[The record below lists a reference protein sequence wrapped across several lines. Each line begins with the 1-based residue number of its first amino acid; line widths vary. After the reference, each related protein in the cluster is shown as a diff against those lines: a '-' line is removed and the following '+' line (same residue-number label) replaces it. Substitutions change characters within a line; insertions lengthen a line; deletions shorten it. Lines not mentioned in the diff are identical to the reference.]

1 VGLSICIL
9 KDFGFLHLFLLPSLF
24 EGICIFIKKI
34 KMRKII
40 PVILLLLVA
49 FFAWKYFEA
58 RENQRDQLVESTDL
72 IQKQI
77 KNVGKLVVTEGNFA
91 QVYSYNDS
99 KKFYLDVLSAR
110 KKALIIVNAD
120 VTVAYDLSKLKTE
133 VNPETK
139 TVTITY
145 IPDEEISINP
155 NIQYYDVTQDY
166 LNQFE
171 AKDYNRIQQRIKK
184 SLMEKIE
191 KSTIKSNAKNRLVSE
206 LQKIYILT
214 NSMGWTLEYNGNTIN
229 SSEAMESIRL

>member
-1 VGLSICIL
+1 
-9 KDFGFLHLFLLPSLF
+9 
-24 EGICIFIKKI
+24 
-34 KMRKII
+34 MRKIVPI
-40 PVILLLLVA
+40 ILLALVV
-49 FFAWKYFEA
+49 FFAWKYFESKD
-58 RENQRDQLVESTDL
+58 RERDRLDESTEL

-91 QVYSYNDS
+91 QVFTYNDS
-99 KKFYLDVLSAR
+99 KNFYLDVFSAR

-120 VTVAYDLSKLKTE
+120 VIVAYDLSKLETA

-145 IPDEEISINP
+145 IPEEEISINP

-171 AKDYNRIQQRIKK
+171 AKDYNKIQKRIKEK
-184 SLMEKIE
+184 LMDKIE
-191 KSTIKSNAKNRLVSE
+191 KSSIKSNAKNRLLSE

-214 NSMGWTLEYNGNTIN
+214 NSMGWKLEYNGNQIN
-229 SSEAMESIRL
+229 SESMEAIKF

>member
-1 VGLSICIL
+1 
-9 KDFGFLHLFLLPSLF
+9 
-24 EGICIFIKKI
+24 
-34 KMRKII
+34 MRKAILLVF
-40 PVILLLLVA
+40 VILAVVLGLR
-49 FFAWKYFEA
+49 YFESKK
-58 RENQRDQLVESTDL
+58 EQRDQLEESTSL

-77 KNVGKLVVTEGNFA
+77 KNVGKLVVTEGSFS
-91 QVYSYNDS
+91 QVYSFKDS
-99 KKFYLDVLSAR
+99 KRFYLDVFSAR
-110 KKALIIVNAD
+110 KKALIVVNAE
-120 VTVAYDLSKLKTE
+120 VTIAYDLSKLKTE

-171 AKDYNRIQQRIKK
+171 AADYNKIQKRIEK

-191 KSTIKSNAKNRLVSE
+191 KSSLKSNAKNRLVSE

-214 NSMGWTLEYNGNTIN
+214 NSMGWTLEYDGNQIK
-229 SSEAMESIRL
+229 SSDEMESIKL

>member
-1 VGLSICIL
+1 
-9 KDFGFLHLFLLPSLF
+9 
-24 EGICIFIKKI
+24 
-34 KMRKII
+34 MRKII
-40 PVILLLLVA
+40 FVVLLLLVA

-58 RENQRDQLVESTDL
+58 RDSQRDQLVESTDL

-120 VTVAYDLSKLKTE
+120 VTVAYDLSKLQTE
-133 VNPETK
+133 VDPETK

-145 IPDEEISINP
+145 IPDEEIAINP

-171 AKDYNRIQQRIKK
+171 AKDYNRIQERIKK

-214 NSMGWTLEYNGNTIN
+214 NSMGWTLEYNGNTIS

>member
-1 VGLSICIL
+1 M
-9 KDFGFLHLFLLPSLF
+9 LLA
-24 EGICIFIKKI
+24 
-34 KMRKII
+34 
-40 PVILLLLVA
+40 V
-49 FFAWKYFEA
+49 FFAWKYFSEKD
-58 RENQRDQLVESTDL
+58 NQRDQLVESTDL

-91 QVYSYNDS
+91 QVFSYNDS
-99 KKFYLDVLSAR
+99 KRFYLDILSAR

-120 VTVAYDLSKLKTE
+120 VTVAYDLSKLETE
-133 VNPETK
+133 VNPDTK

-145 IPDEEISINP
+145 IPEEEISINP

-171 AKDYNRIQQRIKK
+171 AKDYNKIQERIKK

-214 NSMGWTLEYNGNTIN
+214 NSMGWTLEYNGNKIN
-229 SSEAMESIRL
+229 SADAMETIKL

>member
-1 VGLSICIL
+1 
-9 KDFGFLHLFLLPSLF
+9 
-24 EGICIFIKKI
+24 
-34 KMRKII
+34 MRKII
-40 PVILLLLVA
+40 PVILLLLVI

-58 RENQRDQLVESTDL
+58 RDNERDQLEASTDL
-72 IQKQI
+72 IQTQI

-91 QVYSYNDS
+91 QVYSFSDS
-99 KKFYLDVLSAR
+99 RRFYFDILSAR
-110 KKALIIVNAD
+110 KKALIIVNAK
-120 VTVAYDLSKLKTE
+120 VTVAYDLSKLQTE
-133 VNPETK
+133 INPETK

-171 AKDYNRIQQRIKK
+171 AKDYNRIQERINK

-191 KSTIKSNAKNRLVSE
+191 NSTIKSNAKNRLVSE

-214 NSMGWTLEYNGNTIN
+214 NSMGWTLEYKGNTIKD
-229 SSEAMESIRL
+229 SEALETLRL